1 METGMGR
8 NKDDFLRECMT
19 DPALNPD
26 NRTPIDEFNRKYCV
40 VCCNRDCSR
49 SAAGGLAFDRRALN
63 WKKDLF
69 DEVPR
74 AEEGDSS
81 YDSIRRK
88 VFRPAQ
94 ESLSISTAQA
104 PVVPV
109 PTADAR
115 ARFLPHVIEEAAPA
129 PAPRQPAQSAHIP
142 PPEYENT
149 PFTQGMILPGGPPA
163 APPPTGGSEVV
174 VQPGGTFVFG
184 GDDE

>member
-1 METGMGR
+1 MGR